1 VAGDTTRAHDKHGGP
16 TAAEPNEPKRLTTP
30 LDDAAVTD
38 LRAGDTVLISG
49 VIYTAR
55 DAAHERLVHMLERG
69 DRLPVDFRGQVIYYC
84 GPTPPRPGRPIGAAG
99 PTTATRMDAYTPAL
113 VAEGVKGLIGK
124 GRRGAEV
131 REALRAHR
139 CVYFAAI
146 EGTAALLG
154 QRVQSAAVVAFP
166 DLGPEAIYR
175 LVVDGFPV
183 VVANDVHG
191 DDVYDLGRR
200 RYARA

>member
-1 VAGDTTRAHDKHGGP
+1 MTE
-16 TAAEPNEPKRLTTP
+16 AAEPTRLTTP
-30 LDDAAVTD
+30 LTD
-38 LRAGDTVLISG
+38 ETVGRLKAGDLVVVSG
-49 VIYTAR
+49 VLYTAR
-55 DAAHERLVHMLERG
+55 DAAHERLARMLERR
-69 DRLPVDFRGQVIYYC
+69 DPLPVDLRGQVIYYC
-84 GPTPPRPGRPIGAAG
+84 GPTPPRPGRPIGSAG

-113 VAEGVKGLIGK
+113 LAQGVKGLIGK

-154 QRVQSAAVVAFP
+154 QRVQSADLVAFP

-175 LVVDGFPV
+175 FVVDQFPV
-183 VVANDVHG
+183 VVANDIDG
-191 DDVYDLGRR
+191 NDLYELGRR
-200 RYARA
+200 QYARVEPRS